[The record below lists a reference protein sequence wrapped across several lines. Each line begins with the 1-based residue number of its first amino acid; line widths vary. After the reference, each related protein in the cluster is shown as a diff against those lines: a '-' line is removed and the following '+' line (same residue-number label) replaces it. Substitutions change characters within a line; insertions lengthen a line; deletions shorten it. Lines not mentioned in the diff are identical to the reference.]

1 MTATEARET
10 SPPTRATTRQQRDL
24 VRALKHVTAVSHKDE
39 GVRKI
44 YGGLCHSFP
53 VLVRTCGLCQAL
65 AFVEAKATSR
75 DQNPSERVQ
84 AYRTLREHIAEL
96 LGKTALTLLD
106 TVRDDSMT
114 DYMRHTRTVLGAWI
128 YYKRFAVSILKVDS
142 AQAAEN
148 EGSAKAEPAQVTET
162 VGERQ

>member
-1 MTATEARET
+1 MTVNEAREMPT
-10 SPPTRATTRQQRDL
+10 PTRAMTRQQRDL
-24 VRALKHVTAVSHKDE
+24 VRALDHVTAVSRKDE

-75 DQNPSERVQ
+75 DQNPNERVQ
-84 AYRTLREHIAEL
+84 AYRALREHVAEL
-96 LGKTALTLLD
+96 LGKTASTLLE
-106 TVRDDSMT
+106 TVRDDTMT

-128 YYKRFAVSILKVDS
+128 YYKRFAVSILKVES
-142 AQAAEN
+142 AQEAQDAED
-148 EGSAKAEPAQVTET
+148 G
-162 VGERQ
+162 R